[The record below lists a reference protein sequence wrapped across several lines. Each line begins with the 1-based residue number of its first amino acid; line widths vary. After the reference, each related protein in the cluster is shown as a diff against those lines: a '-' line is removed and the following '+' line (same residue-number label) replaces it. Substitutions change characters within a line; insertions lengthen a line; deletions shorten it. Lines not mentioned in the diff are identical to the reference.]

1 MSKTQTTLKLRGIS
15 CAGCVAKVEKALKA
29 LDGVGD
35 AAVNL
40 ATGEATVHFD
50 NVKIALAD
58 IVAKLDAIGYP
69 VESTNRIL
77 QLGGIHCASCVGRIE
92 KAVARLDGVQS
103 ASVNLSD
110 GSLSI
115 AYLPGVVSLE
125 DIRGAVESAGDYA
138 LVEDEAGA
146 EGVPAAEADKEGAAL
161 LRQLLAGAALTAVIL
176 LLSMGEMIPGFP
188 AIERSILNPILFVL
202 ALPVYAWA
210 GARFHVGFWKVTRG
224 GGADMNSLISIGTS
238 AAFIFSTIATFAPGL
253 LSAGGVAP
261 AVYFDTAA
269 AIITLIL
276 LGRWLEHRA
285 KRGTGEAIRKL
296 LDLGA
301 KTAVVERDGREMEIP
316 IGQVMVGD
324 VVLVK
329 PGQKIPVDG
338 TVISGSS
345 AVDESMVTGESIPV
359 AKSEGDAVVGATIN
373 TTGSLRFRAEKVGS
387 DTVLAQIIKLVRQA
401 QGSKAPIQRLADK
414 VAGIFVPVVLTLAAL
429 TFAVWFAIGPEPKLV
444 NSLFPAIAVLIIACP
459 CSLGLATPTA
469 IMVGTGVGAGMGV
482 LIKDAEGLE
491 RAGGLTAVILDKTGT
506 VTEGKPVVKEIVA
519 CDGAAENELLALAAA
534 VERYSEHPLA
544 SAVVEEAKQRG
555 IDIPEAASFES
566 VPGQGAAA
574 ETGGRVVAVGSLRYM
589 ERLEITPS
597 AEQQARAEE
606 LAGRGNTTIFVAGD
620 KRIIGVIGVADPL
633 KAGSR
638 EAVERL
644 QRMGL
649 SLTLLTGD
657 NRRTADAIAGELGI
671 ERAEAEVL
679 PDQKAEVVK
688 RLQSDGEIV
697 GMVGDGI
704 NDAPAL
710 AQADIGIAI
719 GTGTDV
725 AIESSD
731 ITLIRG
737 DLGGV
742 ADAIDLSRGTLR
754 IIRQNLFWA
763 FFYNLTAIPLA
774 AGLLYPLFGWLLS
787 PIVAAGAM
795 ALSSVSVVGN
805 SLRLKRFKPGK
816 AK

>member
-1 MSKTQTTLKLRGIS
+1 
-15 CAGCVAKVEKALKA
+15 
-29 LDGVGD
+29 
-35 AAVNL
+35 
-40 ATGEATVHFD
+40 
-50 NVKIALAD
+50 
-58 IVAKLDAIGYP
+58 
-69 VESTNRIL
+69 
-77 QLGGIHCASCVGRIE
+77 
-92 KAVARLDGVQS
+92 
-103 ASVNLSD
+103 
-110 GSLSI
+110 
-115 AYLPGVVSLE
+115 
-125 DIRGAVESAGDYA
+125 
-138 LVEDEAGA
+138 
-146 EGVPAAEADKEGAAL
+146 
-161 LRQLLAGAALTAVIL
+161 
-176 LLSMGEMIPGFP
+176 
-188 AIERSILNPILFVL
+188 
-202 ALPVYAWA
+202 
-210 GARFHVGFWKVTRG
+210 
-224 GGADMNSLISIGTS
+224 
-238 AAFIFSTIATFAPGL
+238 
-253 LSAGGVAP
+253 
-261 AVYFDTAA
+261 
-269 AIITLIL
+269 
-276 LGRWLEHRA
+276 
-285 KRGTGEAIRKL
+285 AIRKL

-338 TVISGSS
+338 IVISGSS

-491 RAGGLTAVILDKTGT
+491 RAGGLTAIILDKTGT

-544 SAVVEEAKQRG
+544 SAVVEAAKQRG

-574 ETGGRVVAVGSLRYM
+574 ETGGSVVAVGSLRYM